1 MELLALAEEAVVGA
15 VLEGRAIGGEVD
27 AGGGEPSSEVTG
39 YCRLCLKLKGGCHQV
54 TDPHSFVSRGT
65 FEIRISPSFSVLYS
79 TIIKIFWAGLRPN

>member
-54 TDPHSFVSRGT
+54 TDPHSFVS
-65 FEIRISPSFSVLYS
+65 ICMLSCSFKYFYVWCE
-79 TIIKIFWAGLRPN
+79 TVF